1 MFSTAAGVRAV
12 KAGSVQNRDGTYF
25 AKFFVLDMSSAGAFV
40 SSMGLTQCV
49 QLNLA
54 PFCATHA
61 VLRTRKSTSPTC
73 VESFAHGCCLR
84 IVHGTGSCCLFVTGA
99 SLVRVLRCN
108 LRFSSPLSYL

>member
-1 MFSTAAGVRAV
+1 MFSTAAGVRVV
-12 KAGSVQNRDGTYF
+12 KAGSVQNRDGAYF

-40 SSMGLTQCV
+40 SSMGLSAHTVCTV
-49 QLNLA
+49 EFGAILRN
-54 PFCATHA
+54 THA

-108 LRFSSPLSYL
+108 LMG